1 MDAIVSATSP
11 AELDRVE
18 SELDS
23 RLRDLRP
30 QYPALGRPE
39 LGRVDERA
47 GEPREVRPGV
57 RTSTTRFWIKCPVT
71 GDLEMLE
78 YWPDKSDQPLKTVHH
93 DLMERIGG
101 YSNLGSASQ
110 DDAKEYFALTAT
122 WQRFAIDTVHGSWGL
137 YTFVDLTEEEEQSM
151 RAAGGLHVALEERIT
166 RAADIVAAIAGQA
179 RRYFEIELP
188 DEARRRIENRRALLQ
203 NRAELVRDLVVPKE
217 WGGEEMRVEA
227 VVPQPYQPART
238 GKPVSPD
245 YGSED
250 AVETELAP
258 SSAPG
263 SDADLDLPEMSYRLS
278 SKSFHDVLRSMRTWA
293 DAVERNPRGFGHL
306 DEDSISDVLAATLN
320 ATVPNAGREVFSRS
334 GRVDI
339 HVIAN
344 VLAEGTGPAEVFLC
358 ETKKTDSEADVLE
371 ALDEQLFRYLTAHS
385 TQAVLLALCPQADF
399 NRAKSSVRTW
409 AQKAG
414 GFQHEGAEVVTD
426 WPHYNYLVDGRTV
439 EVCVATVS
447 IPPSRTRAGKS
458 K

>member
-1 MDAIVSATSP
+1 
-11 AELDRVE
+11 
-18 SELDS
+18 
-23 RLRDLRP
+23 
-30 QYPALGRPE
+30 
-39 LGRVDERA
+39 
-47 GEPREVRPGV
+47 
-57 RTSTTRFWIKCPVT
+57 
-71 GDLEMLE
+71 MLE

-101 YSNLGSASQ
+101 YSNLGDASQ
-110 DDAKEYFALTAT
+110 DDAREYFALTAT
-122 WQRFAIDTVHGSWGL
+122 WQRLPIDTIHGSWGL

-151 RAAGGLHVALEERIT
+151 RAAGGLLVALEERFT
-166 RAADIVAAIAGQA
+166 RAADIVAAIADQA
-179 RRYFEIELP
+179 RLYFETELP
-188 DEARRRIENRRALLQ
+188 AEARRRMENRRALLQ
-203 NRAELVRDLVVPKE
+203 NRAELIRDLVVPEE
-217 WGGEEMRVEA
+217 WGVERIRVEA
-227 VVPQPYQPART
+227 VVPQPDEPADT
-238 GKPVSPD
+238 DEPASPHSRS
-245 YGSED
+245 GD

-258 SSAPG
+258 GSAAG
-263 SDADLDLPEMSYRLS
+263 EDADLDLPGMSYRLNR
-278 SKSFHDVLRSMRTWA
+278 KSFHDVLRSMRTWA

-306 DEDSISDVLAATLN
+306 DEDSISDLLAATLN

-358 ETKKTDSEADVLE
+358 ETKKADSEADVLE

-409 AQKAG
+409 ARNAG
-414 GFQHEGAEVVTD
+414 GFQHEGAELVTD
-426 WPHYNYLVDGRTV
+426 WPHYNYVVDGRTV

-447 IPPSRTRAGKS
+447 IPRSRTRAGKN